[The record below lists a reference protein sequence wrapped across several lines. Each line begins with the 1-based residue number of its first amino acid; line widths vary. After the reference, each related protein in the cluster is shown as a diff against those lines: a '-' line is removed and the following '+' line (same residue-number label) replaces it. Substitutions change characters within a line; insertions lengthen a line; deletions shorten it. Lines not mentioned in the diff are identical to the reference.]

1 MMFEKI
7 QPVKCPPPPP
17 EWYKEIWKLLDKN
30 LVLPIGVAV
39 LAYWMTTFLG
49 ESKNR
54 RNYSKLGVAIMESL
68 IEEVRTGLNTL
79 DRLNMYLQDPSTDGA
94 RFNNLLPIKSW
105 EGPQTVPNEVLLR
118 ILASSEGITAPSFPP
133 SEIRIHCKNYFSHIC
148 GNVNNTIQNLSAA
161 IQNLN
166 PLGIRDMR
174 IQLNGMLG
182 EGEEQGHY
190 IESTRKV
197 LGMLETVK
205 NILDKNSKR
214 IIPK

>member
-1 MMFEKI
+1 MTFEKI
-7 QPVKCPPPPP
+7 QQVKCPPPPF
-17 EWYKEIWKLLDKN
+17 EWYKDLWRFLDKN

-54 RNYSKLGVAIMESL
+54 KNYSRLGVAIMESL

-79 DRLNMYLQDPSTDGA
+79 DRLNKYLQDSSTDNT
-94 RFNNLLPIKSW
+94 RFNNLLPVRSW

-118 ILASSEGITAPSFPP
+118 ILASSEGITAPFPP

-148 GNVNNTIQNLSAA
+148 GNVNAMIQNLDNA
-161 IQNLN
+161 ILN
-166 PLGIRDMR
+166 SHSLLIRDSR

-182 EGEEQGHY
+182 TGEGQGNY
-190 IESTRKV
+190 MEATQKV
-197 LGMLETVK
+197 LGMLEIVRDT
-205 NILDKNSKR
+205 LDKNSRKKM
-214 IIPK
+214 PK